1 MKRRSRLEGFTLI
14 ELLIVVVILGII
26 ATIVIPQFSV
36 ATTDAKLATLQTN
49 LWTMRTQLQL
59 YKFQHNDLGPTE
71 ADIVAQLTGETD
83 ATGSILG
90 TGFGPYLLAIP
101 RNPFNSLDTIEAAT
115 AGTMGNDTHGWFY
128 DETTDTIGSLRADT
142 AGHGTL

>member
-14 ELLIVVVILGII
+14 ELMIVVVILGII

-36 ATTDAKLATLQTN
+36 ATDDARLATLQTN

-59 YKFQHNDLGPTE
+59 YRFQHNDLRPTE

-90 TGFGPYLLAIP
+90 TGYGPYLLAIP
-101 RNPFNSLDTIEAAT
+101 MNPYNSLNTIEAA
-115 AGTMGNDTHGWFY
+115 AGGTMGNDTHGWFY

-142 AGHGTL
+142 AGHGAL